1 MRHAIGVDLGGTK
14 TAGGLVSEDGEVLF
28 RETIPTLSQDGGEA
42 ILNAT
47 AELILRIRRRAAAE
61 GLGVAGTGVGSA
73 GVIDAAHGTVVSATD
88 AIRGWAGTDIAGG
101 LSGRTGL
108 HTAVVND
115 VHAHALGEAWLGAA
129 RATSSSLLLAFG
141 TGVGGSFVV
150 GGRPLLGHRW
160 VGGHVGHVAS
170 PFAHDAAGSPLPC
183 VCGSAGHVEAIASGP
198 ALHSEY
204 LRRGGDPAVPD
215 TKAVFE
221 RAEGASSGG
230 GRSDG
235 GRSGGDRS
243 GGGRSDDGRSGG
255 GRSDDGR
262 SGGDSVAVAA
272 ISVAARAAG
281 QAAGGLANILDPELI
296 VVSGGLAD
304 AGPLWWEAMEAAFR
318 AELMPPLAALPLV
331 RASLGGAAALA
342 GAARLVFSPE
352 VLAHS

>member
-28 RETIPTLSQDGGEA
+28 TETIPTLSRQGGEA

-47 AELILRIRRRAAAE
+47 AELVLRVRRRAAVE
-61 GLGVAGTGVGSA
+61 GLGVAGIGVGSA
-73 GVIDAAHGTVVSATD
+73 GVVDAAHGRVVSATD
-88 AIRGWAGTDIAGG
+88 AIRGWAGTDVAGG
-101 LSGRTGL
+101 LAGRTGL

-129 RATSSSLLLAFG
+129 AATSSSLLVAFG

-198 ALHSEY
+198 GLHSEY
-204 LRRGGDPAVPD
+204 LRRGGDPAAPD
-215 TKAVFE
+215 TRAVFA
-221 RAEGASSGG
+221 RAAGGEGST
-230 GRSDG
+230 
-235 GRSGGDRS
+235 
-243 GGGRSDDGRSGG
+243 
-255 GRSDDGR
+255 
-262 SGGDSVAVAA
+262 GDSSVRGESAGDPVAIAA
-272 ISVAARAAG
+272 IDVAARAAG
-281 QAAGGLANILDPELI
+281 QAAGGLANILDPEVI

-304 AGPLWWEAMEAAFR
+304 AGPLWWDAMEAAFR

-331 RASLGGAAALA
+331 RATLGGTAALV

-352 VLAHS
+352 ILTHS